1 MFSTGQVHGI
11 GFKKVN
17 VAYNVK
23 VAQIYSTTYNTIVL
37 SETGEVYSFHPD
49 QIDMRKVET
58 IQNCVSVIVPGGYHI
73 AYKSKSNHLINICSS
88 RKVERSNI

>member
-17 VAYNVK
+17 VADNVK
-23 VAQIYSTTYNTIVL
+23 IAQIYSTTYNTIVL

-49 QIDMRKVET
+49 QKDMRKMES
-58 IQNCVSVIVPGGYHI
+58 IQDSVSVIVPGGYHI
-73 AYKSKSNHLINICSS
+73 AYKSKSNNLIKVCSS
-88 RKVERSNI
+88 RKVDRSNI